1 MDASVNTSI
10 EANAVRPPKRY
21 GSRLFLSV
29 FMILLMAGTMQ
40 IVLYTAPTFEPQHQ
54 KDQMIDPMGW
64 KVPTKRPTI
73 INATMTLQIETEPP
87 EQNEALDLQL
97 LVQDT
102 IRRNPLIE
110 LLEEAKLIRPE
121 DVKQHLD
128 TLNNPNATTV
138 VIDGLT
144 LPTWP
149 LLQSLYGKMEEPI
162 VLGMERCQTYRDNV
176 LPKQRYTAVAGMFNT
191 GTNAMEHHLK
201 HNLVQMRSTWQVPWG
216 KHRMPFVRLSH
227 KANGLE
233 KEDQT
238 KVMPVVMIRDPFHWM
253 QSMVRDR
260 RNTDKIGVTAYRKVF
275 LLTFY

>member
-1 MDASVNTSI
+1 MESSASI
-10 EANAVRPPKRY
+10 ESNAVRPKRY

-29 FMILLMAGTMQ
+29 FLILLMAGTLQ
-40 IVLYTAPTFEPQHQ
+40 IVFHAAPAIQQ
-54 KDQMIDPMGW
+54 QQQNKMIDPEGW
-64 KVPTKRPTI
+64 KVPVNNNSTASTTSRTISTPT
-73 INATMTLQIETEPP
+73 QHVETEPP
-87 EQNEALDLQL
+87 EQNEALDLQV
-97 LVQDT
+97 LVKDT
-102 IRRNPLIE
+102 VRRNPLIE

-138 VIDGLT
+138 TIDNLT

-149 LLQSLYGKMEEPI
+149 FLQSLYGDLQEPI
-162 VLGMERCQTYRDNV
+162 VLGMERCQSYRDNV
-176 LPKQRYTAVAGMFNT
+176 PLHERYTAVAGMFNT

-201 HNLVQMRSTWQVPWG
+201 HNLVKMRSTWQVPWG

-253 QSMVRDR
+253 QSMVSG
-260 RNTDKIGVTAYRKVF
+260 TTVACLQLVG
-275 LLTFY
+275 